1 MLRCADARTDG
12 WQPSWTQGAG
22 RSHPGE
28 VASEWADSSYDPD
41 TSARAPRRFDPGR
54 AQPHQSGG
62 LQAWDDGARSLEAI
76 AVYGGG
82 CSRTWDVLPPS
93 AHRPGRGGPSVP
105 AIEWRSDDRARR
117 RRPLPGLRRAGRS
130 AHGPGRPEA
139 LARRNTR
146 TYVNRLVR
154 ELGADRLFAEL
165 DHEDLTAVLGR
176 LVPERNGK
184 PTGAKPTRKF
194 LSTYALALKGT

>member
-1 MLRCADARTDG
+1 M
-12 WQPSWTQGAG
+12 
-22 RSHPGE
+22 
-28 VASEWADSSYDPD
+28 
-41 TSARAPRRFDPGR
+41 
-54 AQPHQSGG
+54 
-62 LQAWDDGARSLEAI
+62 
-76 AVYGGG
+76 
-82 CSRTWDVLPPS
+82 
-93 AHRPGRGGPSVP
+93 
-105 AIEWRSDDRARR
+105 EWRSDDRARR

-130 AHGPGRPEA
+130 AHGPGRPEG

-184 PTGAKPTRKF
+184 PTGAKPTRNF
-194 LSTYALALKGT
+194 LSTYALAVKGTYGPAAIVPSDSTDGYVARATQLPPAGPATANKDGPTSGGAEDPKRPLQQQRRR